1 MNIKI
6 VEEPS
11 QAVVSAIEQQISG
24 EPKSSIAT
32 IQTTGD
38 EAVFK
43 VSYMAATVNEE
54 PAGIALIRSAGQS
67 TVELHKLVVLSRF
80 RRTGVGTSLFLSL
93 VDRCRREGLESIMID
108 PTNGSEHFWEKALNG
123 LRFQV
128 YEHNGVIDI
137 TL

>member
-1 MNIKI
+1 
-6 VEEPS
+6 
-11 QAVVSAIEQQISG
+11 
-24 EPKSSIAT
+24 
-32 IQTTGD
+32 
-38 EAVFK
+38 
-43 VSYMAATVNEE
+43 MAATVNEE